1 MRLVSLLRSVVA
13 ASLLALPT
21 AAAAAPASKF
31 DLCHRTGE
39 GTYQPISI
47 SANATR
53 AHLAHGDVLQPN
65 GVVPGEAGF
74 VFDSQCQVV
83 RWTYAVNVAPDASAQ
98 DPGSPGNL
106 YAGSGIPATNFGTAT
121 NAAAGI
127 ELGMMVLYRQGPN
140 VVPTDTYDDGLLEF
154 DVASGSQSTANGS
167 FANNANRAAW
177 NYTFSIATGLGGAST
192 TLADFTFQLLVDVDP
207 GPGTNFRTLQLE
219 AEATPQAAGQSGYA
233 WRDVA
238 LNAIVIPDDEGTAN
252 VTQNSQNYGFLQYQA
267 FLTAPYGPAS
277 TFNGPA
283 QFDLVLQAFA
293 GTQLVA
299 RNHVAVNVGS
309 PAP

>member
-1 MRLVSLLRSVVA
+1 MRRARLLPFAVVV
-13 ASLLALPT
+13 SLLALPV
-21 AAAAAPASKF
+21 AAAAAPAPKF
-31 DLCHRTGE
+31 DLCHRTGD

-83 RWTYAVNVAPDASAQ
+83 SWTYAVNVAPDASAQ
-98 DPGSPGNL
+98 DPASPGNL

-127 ELGMMVLYRQGPN
+127 ELGMMILYRQGPN
-140 VVPTDTYDDGLLEF
+140 VVSTDDYADGLLEF
-154 DVASGSQSTANGS
+154 DVASGPQSTANGS
-167 FANNANRAAW
+167 FADNAARAAW
-177 NYTFSIATGLGGAST
+177 NYTFSIATGLGGATT
-192 TLADFTFQLLVDVDP
+192 TLADYTFQLLVDVDP
-207 GPGTNFRTLQLE
+207 GATTSFRTLQLE
-219 AEATPQAAGQSGYA
+219 PSALPPAPGKSGYA

-238 LNAIVIPDDEGTAN
+238 LNAVVIPDDEGTAN
-252 VTQNSQNYGFLQYQA
+252 VTQNSQNYAFGQYQA
-267 FLTAPYGPAS
+267 FLTAPYGPGTSFA
-277 TFNGPA
+277 GPA

-299 RNHVAVNVGS
+299 RNHSVVNVAS
-309 PAP
+309 VAP

>member
-1 MRLVSLLRSVVA
+1 MRRASCLRSVVA
-13 ASLLALPT
+13 ASLLVLPT

-31 DLCHRTGE
+31 DLCHRTGD

-65 GVVPGEAGF
+65 GVVPGESGF

-106 YAGSGIPATNFGTAT
+106 YVGSGIPAANFGTAT

-127 ELGMMVLYRQGPN
+127 ELGMMLLYRQGPN
-140 VVPTDTYDDGLLEF
+140 VVPTDTYDDGSLAF
-154 DVASGSQSTANGS
+154 DVASGPQSTVNGS
-167 FANNANRAAW
+167 FANNADRAAW
-177 NYTFSIATGLGGAST
+177 NYTFSIATGLGGATT
-192 TLADFTFQLLVDVDP
+192 TLADYTFQLLIDVDP

-219 AEATPQAAGQSGYA
+219 AEVTPQAAGQSGFA
-233 WRDVA
+233 WRD
-238 LNAIVIPDDEGTAN
+238 LLTNTFPISDDEGTAN
-252 VTQNSQNYGFLQYQA
+252 VTQNSQNYA
-267 FLTAPYGPAS
+267 FYAPLLGGVYNAGTAFA
-277 TFNGPA
+277 GPA
-283 QFDLVLQAFA
+283 QFDVVIQALDGA
-293 GTQLVA
+293 QLIA
-299 RNHVAVNVGS
+299 RNHIVVNVGS

>member
-1 MRLVSLLRSVVA
+1 MRRARLLPSAVVV
-13 ASLLALPT
+13 SLLALPA
-21 AAAAAPASKF
+21 AAAAAPAPKF
-31 DLCHRTGE
+31 DLCHRTGD

-65 GVVPGEAGF
+65 GVVPGESGF

-83 RWTYAVNVAPDASAQ
+83 SWTYAVNVAPDASAQ

-106 YAGSGIPATNFGTAT
+106 YVGSGIPATNFGTAT

-140 VVPTDTYDDGLLEF
+140 VVSTDNYDDGILEF
-154 DVASGSQSTANGS
+154 DVASGPQSTANGS
-167 FANNANRAAW
+167 FADNAARAAW
-177 NYTFSIATGLGGAST
+177 NYTFSVATGLGGATT

-207 GPGTNFRTLQLE
+207 GPGTSFRTLQLE
-219 AEATPQAAGQSGYA
+219 AEGTPQLAGQSGFA
-233 WRDVA
+233 WRDLA
-238 LNAIVIPDDEGTAN
+238 LNAIVMPDDEGTAN
-252 VTQNSQNYGFLQYQA
+252 VTQNSQNYAFPQYQA
-267 FLTAPYGPAS
+267 FLTAPYGPGS
-277 TFNGPA
+277 TFSGPA

-299 RNHVAVNVGS
+299 RNHVAVNVAS